1 MSIVVGEDKIPYI
14 DLGNQYRIR
23 LEYEDLKDEFYIEKA
38 RNELRETP
46 EVVKEAV
53 EELRQLIID
62 EKDLTFP
69 ADADVFLMTFLR
81 PCKFYAKSAFQK
93 MQKYFKFRL
102 KHKKICERI
111 TVESVETVFED
122 DLLKYMPLRDQH
134 GRRILYLHCGK
145 KWKPSR
151 VSTHD
156 VFRALQLSL
165 HAAMAEPMTQVNG
178 VSVILDME
186 GLSLTHIVQYTPSFA
201 AMVLEWLQECIS
213 VRLKAIYI
221 VNNSYIFNMLFA
233 IFKPFIGSKLRKR
246 IHFLNKDWDTLTAN
260 LGKEALRE
268 DFGGELPVGEVD
280 GKLLVEF
287 LKLFSGQFD
296 LMDRAGYG
304 INDEESKRKLAEGI
318 KETLSYIQK

>member
-1 MSIVVGEDKIPYI
+1 MSIEVGADKIPYI
-14 DLGNQYRIR
+14 DLGDGYMIR
-23 LEYEDLKDEFYIEKA
+23 LEYEDLNDEKYIEKA

-46 EVVKEAV
+46 EVVEKAI
-53 EELRQLIID
+53 EELRQLIKD
-62 EKDLTFP
+62 EKDFTFP
-69 ADADVFLMTFLR
+69 ADADVFLLTFLR

-102 KHKKICERI
+102 KHKKVCERI
-111 TVESVETVFED
+111 TVESVQTVFED
-122 DLLKYMPLRDQH
+122 DLLKYLPLRSKDGQ
-134 GRRILYLHCGK
+134 RILYLNAGK

-156 VFRALQLSL
+156 IFRAIQLSL

-186 GLSLTHIVQYTPSFA
+186 GLSLTQIVQFTPPFA
-201 AMVLEWLQECIS
+201 ALVLDWLQECIS

-221 VNNSYIFNMLFA
+221 VNNSYIFNMLYA
-233 IFKPFIGSKLRKR
+233 IFKPFIGPKLRKR
-246 IHFLNKDWDTLTAN
+246 IQFLNKDWNTLTNN
-260 LGKEALRE
+260 LGKKALRKE
-268 DFGGELPVGEVD
+268 FGGELLVDDVD

-304 INDEESKRKLAEGI
+304 VNDEESRRKLEEGV
-318 KETLSYIQK
+318 KETLSYINK